1 MLFKYHHEKRH
12 TRNETIMKII
22 LVLIQIL
29 FVLLFQ
35 IASAKR
41 PFNKN
46 ASVIT
51 PWEIGLSSGTSLFM
65 TSVNPESN
73 ALNQQL
79 NYWNNSINPGVGLFA
94 VRNISPSIGI
104 EVNWLNTRLTGK
116 WDNKY
121 PPHLVSAGRESP
133 LTYNTQI
140 NQFDLMVVFNAD
152 QIMLPGDPEDNGHFF
167 IKTGIGASLIKDT
180 KKFYPGITYTRISYA
195 LGAGYSLSLN
205 ERIILQIGSIFRS
218 VNTDN
223 LDGVHVVAN
232 DKNGQLVHFM
242 KIFEIYN
249 YSYLSVSYRIGY
261 FGSKKRKI
269 IFTRPNWR

>member
-1 MLFKYHHEKRH
+1 MLFKYHHQKRH
-12 TRNETIMKII
+12 TRIETIMKII
-22 LVLIQIL
+22 FVLIQIL
-29 FVLLFQ
+29 FFLL
-35 IASAKR
+35 INVSAKK
-41 PFNKN
+41 PFNPRTP
-46 ASVIT
+46 VVT
-51 PWEIGLSSGTSLFM
+51 PWEIGLSSGVSIFM

-73 ALNQQL
+73 AMDQRL

-104 EVNWLNTRLTGK
+104 EVNWLNTRLTGT
-116 WDNKY
+116 WNDKY

-133 LTYNTQI
+133 LTYNSQI
-140 NQFDLMVVFNAD
+140 NQFDLMAVFNAD
-152 QIMLPGDPEDNGHFF
+152 QILLPGDPEDNGHFF
-167 IKTGIGASLIKDT
+167 LKTGIGVSLINDT
-180 KKFYPGITYTRISYA
+180 KKFYPGITYTRISFA
-195 LGAGYSLSLN
+195 FGAGYSYSLN
-205 ERIILQIGSIFRS
+205 EKINIQIGSTFRS

-249 YSYLSVSYRIGY
+249 YSYLSVSYRMGY
-261 FGSKKRKI
+261 FGSKKRRM